1 MGRKQ
6 KVQKVNKNHKNFT
19 VQEDFARVAKISQC
33 WEFSQSCENFATLRN
48 FAKLRKFHN
57 FVTPAKMPASAAS
70 VASPIFALMLLF
82 QLEFFMNELD
92 S

>member
-6 KVQKVNKNHKNFT
+6 KVQKVNKNQKNFA
-19 VQEDFARVAKISQC
+19 VQEDFATLRKFRNIGNFRKVAKMAGIFTGVAKI
-33 WEFSQSCENFATLRN
+33 
-48 FAKLRKFHN
+48 
-57 FVTPAKMPASAAS
+57 AKMPASLLLASAAS

-82 QLEFFMNELD
+82 QLELFMNELD